1 MTIFD
6 EQIARKPNRYPWAQ
20 EYIDAM
26 WSGHWTPNEF
36 TFTSD
41 LQQYKTELTPEDYH
55 QECIECNRTDR
66 NIRQEILGKAW
77 RSSSTSCDER
87 SWYYNVQY

>member
-26 WSGHWTPNEF
+26 WAGHWTPNEF

-41 LQQYKTELTPEDYH
+41 LQQY
-55 QECIECNRTDR
+55 NW
-66 NIRQEILGKAW
+66 KA
-77 RSSSTSCDER
+77 
-87 SWYYNVQY
+87 QI